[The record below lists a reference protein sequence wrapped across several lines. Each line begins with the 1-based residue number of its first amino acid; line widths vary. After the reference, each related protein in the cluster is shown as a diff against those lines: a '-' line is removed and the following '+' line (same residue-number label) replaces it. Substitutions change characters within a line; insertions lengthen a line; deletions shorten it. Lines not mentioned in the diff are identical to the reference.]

1 MDCFYETVIKPKLM
15 VFICIRVVMVMVYIF
30 TAVEQDY
37 NIRWCK
43 EWDIDVINLTL
54 LLFGRLTN
62 AFKDFGLGKKLN
74 TLREA
79 SRAII
84 RGA

>member
-1 MDCFYETVIKPKLM
+1 
-15 VFICIRVVMVMVYIF
+15 MVMVYIF